1 MKNSALF
8 RTALLFVLVVPLAG
22 CLFRTHKVQSRT
34 STAELKSATQQELVS
49 WVNQEAQRIE
59 SLNATVD
66 IATDVGGA
74 KKGKVTQ
81 YQEIRGY
88 ILVRKPEM
96 LRMIGLVPVVRNRA
110 FDMVSDGSNFKLWIP
125 PKNKFYVGS
134 NEVTVPSKNP
144 LENLRPKVI
153 YDALLLH
160 QITGPDQIAVLENG
174 FESVTDPKT
183 KKAVDQPNYELLLI
197 QRGEHGWYLARKMTF
212 DRTDLLPDRQIIYD
226 TSGNVA
232 TDVKYGQ
239 FKEYNG
245 VPFPSVI
252 QITRP
257 QEEYDITIGL
267 VKATINQP
275 LTDEQFVL
283 TQPNGSQLVRLNGQ
297 NGTQARNEGDADNDH
312 SHR

>member
-8 RTALLFVLVVPLAG
+8 RTALLIFLVVPLTG
-22 CLFRTHKVQSRT
+22 CLFRTHKVESRT
-34 STAELKSATQQELVS
+34 STAELKTATQQELVA
-49 WVNQEAQRIE
+49 WVNQEAQRIQT
-59 SLNATVD
+59 LNATVD
-66 IATDVGGA
+66 IATDVGGE

-96 LRMIGLVPVVRNRA
+96 LRMIGLMPVVRNRA

-174 FESVTDPKT
+174 TEMVFDPKT
-183 KKAVDQPNYELLLI
+183 KKQVSQANYELLLI
-197 QRGEHGWYLARKMTF
+197 QRGDRGWYLSRKMIF
-212 DRTDLLPDRQIIYD
+212 DRMDLLPNRQIIYD
-226 TSGNVA
+226 QNGTVA
-232 TDVKYGQ
+232 TDVKYGE
-239 FKEYNG
+239 FKDYNG
-245 VPFPSVI
+245 VPFPSVM

-267 VKATINQP
+267 VKAAVNQA
-275 LTDEQFVL
+275 LTDEQFAL
-283 TQPNGSQLVRLNGQ
+283 TQPNGSQLVRLNVP
-297 NGTQARNEGDADNDH
+297 NGTQARGGDGEKKP
-312 SHR
+312 